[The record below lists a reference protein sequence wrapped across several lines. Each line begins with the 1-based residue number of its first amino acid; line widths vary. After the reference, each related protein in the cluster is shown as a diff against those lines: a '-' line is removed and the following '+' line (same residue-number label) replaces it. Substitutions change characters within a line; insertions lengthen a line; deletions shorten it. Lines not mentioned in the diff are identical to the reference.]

1 MVLINQQILIY
12 SIVLRVLDQLGGI
25 YVLNVVFNIKDY

>member
-12 SIVLRVLDQLGGI
+12 SIVTRVLDQLGGI